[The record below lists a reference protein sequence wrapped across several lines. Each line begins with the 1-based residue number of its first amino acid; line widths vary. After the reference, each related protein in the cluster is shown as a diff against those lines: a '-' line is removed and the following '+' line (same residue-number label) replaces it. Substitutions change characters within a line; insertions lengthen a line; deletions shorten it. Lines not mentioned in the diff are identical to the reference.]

1 MADTVAGAMKAKDI
15 RDRISWLFIGFL
27 IFALAVHIP
36 VTGIDRAVWDR
47 LLNQGELFQLL
58 GMFTGGALNK
68 FSIAAMGI
76 TPYIN
81 ASIIMQ
87 LLTVIWPQLKDL
99 QKEGGEMGRKK
110 IAQYTRGLTVGLAFL
125 ESTMMTLSLNRFKE
139 SPFTS
144 HSPLFLASVILTLV
158 GGTCFLIWLGE
169 TVSEKALGNGVSL
182 LIFAGIVMSYPTY
195 MMKTLEQAKVGGPR
209 AVIALIIFLIV
220 CIGIIV
226 SIIWMT
232 MGYRKVPVQYPKRQ
246 VGNKVY
252 GGQST
257 YIPIR
262 VNNAGVMSI
271 IFAVSIMYLPAT
283 LAGFIPPTSAPALL
297 SLKSTIQMVFNP
309 SAAWYNLLY
318 FAFVVFFTFFYS
330 AIALNIED
338 MADNLK
344 KAGGFIPGI
353 RPGRATQEYMER
365 MVNRLTMVSAVYLG
379 LLAVLPTMLMRAT
392 GVTTFY
398 LGATS
403 LLIIVGVALDTM
415 QQIQARVVMREY
427 QGFMK

>member
-1 MADTVAGAMKAKDI
+1 MKAKDI
-15 RDRISWLFIGFL
+15 RDRVFWLFAGFF

-36 VTGIDRAVWDR
+36 ITGINHETWEA
-47 LLNQGELFQLL
+47 LLNKGELFQLL

-87 LLTVIWPQLKDL
+87 LLTVVWPQLKEL

-110 IAQYTRGLTVGLAFL
+110 ISQYTRCLTVGLAFL
-125 ESTMMTLSLNRFKE
+125 QATMMTVSLSHFKD
-139 SPFTS
+139 SIFMTRNPAY
-144 HSPLFLASVILTLV
+144 LISVILTLV

-169 TVSEKALGNGVSL
+169 TISEKALGNGVSL

-195 MMKTLEQAKVGGPR
+195 MARTMAQAQAGGAR
-209 AVIALIIFLIV
+209 SVLALVIFFAV

-257 YIPIR
+257 YIPIQ

-271 IFAVSIMYLPAT
+271 IFAISIMYLPAT
-283 LAGFIPPTSAPALL
+283 VAGFISPDTPSHAL
-297 SLKSTIQMVFNP
+297 KAIKDTIQMVFNP
-309 SAAWYNLLY
+309 AASWYNLLY
-318 FAFVVFFTFFYS
+318 FLFVVFFTFFYS

-353 RPGRATQEYMER
+353 RPGRSTQDYMER
-365 MVNRLTMVSAVYLG
+365 LVNRLTLVSAIYLG
-379 LLAVLPTMLMRAT
+379 LLAVIPTILMRAT
-392 GVTTFY
+392 GVTTFQV
-398 LGATS
+398 GATS